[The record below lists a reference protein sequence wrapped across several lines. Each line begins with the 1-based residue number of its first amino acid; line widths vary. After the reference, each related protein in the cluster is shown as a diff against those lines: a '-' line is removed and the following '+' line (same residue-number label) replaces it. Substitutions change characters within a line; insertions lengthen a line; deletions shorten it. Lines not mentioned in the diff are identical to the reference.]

1 MEAVKILDKINEY
14 LNYAANSGVFT
25 DEELED
31 IYKLEDKLYKLIKD
45 KEIKNAD

>member
-1 MEAVKILDKINEY
+1 MEAVKILDKLSAY
-14 LNYAANSGVFT
+14 LDMVASTGFFT

-45 KEIKNAD
+45 KEIKDAD